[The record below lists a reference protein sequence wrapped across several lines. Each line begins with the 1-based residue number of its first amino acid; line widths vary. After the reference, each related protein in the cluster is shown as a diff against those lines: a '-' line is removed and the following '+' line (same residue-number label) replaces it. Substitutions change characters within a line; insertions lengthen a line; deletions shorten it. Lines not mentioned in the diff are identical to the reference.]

1 MLGAAS
7 ARPRKTGGI
16 AAIDWCNAASNSIAW
31 LRFVSL
37 SLGAAT
43 AFVRVDRWPGRIS
56 SVSHSRRRSAYQR
69 HSLDGFAERRRRPR
83 ELIGHAR
90 PKPKRTDRSQRLIN

>member
-1 MLGAAS
+1 MA
-7 ARPRKTGGI
+7 
-16 AAIDWCNAASNSIAW
+16 
-31 LRFVSL
+31 
-37 SLGAAT
+37 
-43 AFVRVDRWPGRIS
+43 RIS

-90 PKPKRTDRSQRLIN
+90 PKPKRTDRTIVYCPMFLFFSSATTLLEISPGTNAACRPLSRR